1 MKSLFWRRHP
11 LLCVGATSD
20 LCSIQL
26 NCTRTTKTS
35 TALLA
40 SLLLTVPSTAL
51 ATPLPAALQQVPAAA
66 VELQQGRL
74 QLTLPIDN
82 TSQAV
87 LRLPVDGVWQTVL
100 TPNTV
105 LHRNGDVTVSG
116 TVWRGGELQQVIVTQ
131 GPAGSI
137 GEIRGSQ
144 GQQLLLEQQGQLFV
158 VDLGRSGLPEPSL
171 ERDVQHFA
179 AKAHGQSAIRATPTV
194 QRIGDRD
201 ITVVDIMMLYDSDIA
216 TQYPQGLADTLM
228 THLVDKA
235 NQAFVDSD
243 IAMQLRIVHRQQVDY
258 RQPSNFTALDDL
270 IGVLDS
276 DSSTTTDASLSD
288 VARWRNQYGADLV
301 SLIRVHNLNERGVC
315 GVATFPDTVPDVVA
329 NISNV
334 GLSGGSNCV
343 DTFTH
348 EVGHNFGAG
357 HQWLNG
363 GSVGA
368 LPVSGALI
376 VSGKF
381 NTVMS
386 SIGTGDVNRGY
397 RLNRFSNPRQTCA
410 ARVCGDS
417 QQADNAYT
425 IDQFA
430 TANSSLRAAVSQD
443 LLTLPAIS
451 ALDVDGD
458 GRLDRDDAFPFDVTE
473 QLDTDNDGVGDRQD
487 AFPNDAT
494 EQLDSDRDGT
504 GDATDNDDDND
515 GVPDAQDALPRDASE
530 SQDSDGDGV
539 GNNKDQLDAN
549 AQDYQDSDGDGIGN
563 RFDLDNDN
571 DGVDD
576 YDQRSSAVQQLLVVN
591 AGTGQLVALQKTD
604 GKLVD
609 TLYQASSGGFS
620 FRSDLLDLGAGQLA
634 FIEGSDVKRLDLRSK
649 TAETWFK
656 RSQLGSAFAA
666 HLLQLGSTASDRRLF
681 VSNGMAPSYLND
693 FQLAPTG
700 TVAGRSNWRTET
712 VYRDILAL
720 SATRILVAERDTNQ
734 LVSLNYSAGPDDNP
748 RVVFAKGIGL
758 NKPEHLVQQA
768 DGSILVSNAG
778 SGSIAKFNANG
789 VYQGDF
795 VAAGSGGLVTP
806 GCLALD
812 HQGDL
817 YVCNTDKHEILKFNG
832 RSGAVMGVVASKAT
846 AGLSSPVAVAFVA
859 PVLDAAPL
867 NPTNDTDLDGVANNQ
882 DSFPLDPSKSKPTEP
897 AAKSGGSVG
906 LAGLSL
912 LLLAAL
918 RRTRRFVTGR

>member
-1 MKSLFWRRHP
+1 MKSLLWRRHP
-11 LLCVGATSD
+11 LLCVGATSK
-20 LCSIQL
+20 LFSPPF
-26 NCTRTTKTS
+26 NVTRSTKIS
-35 TALLA
+35 MVLLA
-40 SLLLTVPSTAL
+40 SLLWSNAAAASAL
-51 ATPLPAALQQVPAAA
+51 PPALQQVPAAA
-66 VELQQGRL
+66 IQPQQGRL
-74 QLTLPIDN
+74 QLTLPTDS

-100 TPNTV
+100 TPNTM
-105 LHRNGDVTVSG
+105 LHSNGDVTVSG

-144 GQQLLLEQQGQLFV
+144 GHQLLLEQHGQLFM
-158 VDLGRSGLPEPSL
+158 VDLGRTGLPEPSF
-171 ERDVQHFA
+171 EQDVRPFA
-179 AKAHGQSAIRATPTV
+179 ANANGQSAARATPTV

-228 THLVDKA
+228 TQLVAKA

-243 IAMQLRIVHRQQVDY
+243 ISMQLRIVHRQQVDY

-270 IGVLDS
+270 TGVLDS
-276 DSSTTTDASLSD
+276 DSSTTTDASLSE

-315 GVATFPDTVPDVVA
+315 GVATFPGSVPGVVA

-334 GLSGGSNCV
+334 GLSGGSNCI

-357 HQWLNG
+357 HQWMNG
-363 GSVGA
+363 SSVGA

-397 RLNRFSNPRQTCA
+397 RLNRFSNPRQSCA
-410 ARVCGDS
+410 ARICGDS

-425 IDQFA
+425 INQFA
-430 TANSSLRAAVSQD
+430 TANSSLRAALAQD
-443 LLTLPAIS
+443 LVTLPATS

-458 GRLDRDDAFPFDVTE
+458 GRLDRDDAFPFDTTE
-473 QLDTDNDGVGDRQD
+473 QQDTDNDGVGDRQD
-487 AFPNDAT
+487 AFPNDGT
-494 EQLDSDRDGT
+494 EQRDSDRDGS
-504 GDATDNDDDND
+504 GDNSDSDDDND

-530 SQDSDGDGV
+530 SQDSDGDGI

-549 AQDYQDSDGDGIGN
+549 AQDYLDSDGDGIGN

-576 YDQRSSAVQQLLVVN
+576 YDQRSNAVQQMLVVN
-591 AGTGQLVALQKTD
+591 AGSGQLMALQKAD

-609 TLYQASSGGFS
+609 TLYQASTGGFS

-634 FIEGSDVKRLDLRSK
+634 FIEGSDVKRLDRRSK
-649 TAETWFK
+649 TVDTWIQ

-666 HLLQLGSTASDRRLF
+666 HLLQLGSTATDRRLY

-700 TVAGRSNWRTET
+700 TVVGRTNWRTET

-720 SATRILVAERDTNQ
+720 SAARILVAERDTNQ
-734 LVSLNYSAGPDDNP
+734 LISLNYSAGPDDNP
-748 RVVFAKGIGL
+748 RVVFAKGTGL

-778 SGSIAKFNANG
+778 SGSIAKFNASG

-795 VAAGSGGLVTP
+795 VTAGSGGLTTP
-806 GCLALD
+806 SCLALD
-812 HQGDL
+812 NQGDL
-817 YVCNTDKHEILKFNG
+817 YVCNTDKHEILKFSG
-832 RSGAVMGVVASKAT
+832 RTGAVIGVVASKAT

-867 NPTNDTDLDGVANNQ
+867 DPTNDSDLDGVANNQ
-882 DSFPLDPSKSKPTEP
+882 DSFPLDPSKSKPAET

-906 LAGLSL
+906 WAGLSL

-918 RRTRRFVTGR
+918 RRTRRFSAR